1 MKLALVLSFSSC
13 SEMVKRHRSASMEIE
28 LIQQNLLLLLPIA
41 LLFTHP
47 GKKEEGKKKGKNPP
61 LFSLQPPPSLFLL
74 TIPSASPFPQPRQAP
89 CPHPKKACKFRVHT
103 FLLMIYCP
111 GAEFHLLPLPFAEP
125 VASQ

>member
-47 GKKEEGKKKGKNPP
+47 GKKEEGKKKRKTLPSF
-61 LFSLQPPPSLFLL
+61 LSSPPPSLFLL